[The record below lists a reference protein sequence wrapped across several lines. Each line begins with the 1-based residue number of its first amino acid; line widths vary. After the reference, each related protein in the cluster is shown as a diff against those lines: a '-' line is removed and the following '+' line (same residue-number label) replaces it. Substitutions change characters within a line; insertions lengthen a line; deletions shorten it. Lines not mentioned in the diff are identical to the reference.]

1 MRRLLAVLPLALIAS
16 LSPASAL
23 AAEPGVH
30 SDNMS
35 YVKNIPYPAKNG
47 GTANYGT
54 DIEFATLAGR
64 QYALAGSYGNGMQI
78 VDISDPTNVQTAAT
92 YDCGVTQGDVQVF
105 KQASKPGRT
114 FADYASDSFGDGT
127 ST

>member
-64 QYALAGSYGNGMQI
+64 QFALAGSYENGMQI
-78 VDISDPTNVQTAAT
+78 VDISDPTNVQHRR
-92 YDCGVTQGDVQVF
+92 DL
-105 KQASKPGRT
+105 
-114 FADYASDSFGDGT
+114 
-127 ST
+127 